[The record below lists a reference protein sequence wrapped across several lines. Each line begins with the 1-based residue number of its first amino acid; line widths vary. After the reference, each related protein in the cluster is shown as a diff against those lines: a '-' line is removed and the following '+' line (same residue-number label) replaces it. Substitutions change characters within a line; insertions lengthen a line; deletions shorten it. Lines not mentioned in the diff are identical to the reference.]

1 MKRFYVI
8 LFSILSTSLLGGQ
21 DANAQNKKPF
31 WADGYFQDVDNSYIE
46 VVSAISWD
54 EKDAR
59 QKAAQEIVSRRSLAT
74 GSDAVVKLSGSNVE
88 VQGNHDLI
96 VKSRVIAEYCECL
109 QPGSYKVYLLTQ
121 TAKNPTYQLESVT
134 ITNKY
139 PFSARVFVPG
149 MAQIY
154 KGSKGKGASMIA
166 LEAVGVAGI
175 VTSFSLQASYKNLMQ
190 QDKKHMS
197 QYATMADTWTNVGY
211 GSIAFT
217 AAVYVWSLI
226 DGCVAKGQEHIVV
239 KKPHNF
245 AVAPTIDSFGNAAL
259 AIQYKF

>member
-1 MKRFYVI
+1 MKRI
-8 LFSILSTSLLGGQ
+8 LAIIFSTLLFPSIVGEG
-21 DANAQNKKPF
+21 AFAQNKKPF
-31 WADGYFQDVDNSYIE
+31 WADGYFQDADNSYIE
-46 VVSAISWD
+46 VVSAISSN
-54 EKDAR
+54 EQDAK
-59 QKAAQEIVSRRSLAT
+59 QKALQEIISRRSLAT
-74 GSDAVVKLSGSNVE
+74 GSNAVVKLSGSDVV
-88 VQGNHDLI
+88 VQGSHE
-96 VKSRVIAEYCECL
+96 VVVSSRIIAEYCEHL
-109 QPGSYKVYLLTQ
+109 QSGSYKVYLLTQ
-121 TAKNPTYQLESVT
+121 TAKNPYFQMESVT

-154 KGSKGKGASMIA
+154 KGSKGKGATMIA

-226 DGCVAKGQEHIVV
+226 DGCVARGKEHVIV
-239 KKPHNF
+239 KRPNNF
-245 AVAPTIDSFGNAAL
+245 AIAPTIDSFGNTAL
-259 AIQYKF
+259 AFQYKF